1 MPLPPIMPI
10 SVSNVE
16 FFLRDLHLRTPFRYG
31 IVTMTRVPH
40 LIVRLSLAIDG
51 RPQVG
56 FSADQLPPKWFTKD
70 PSTSFHDDLTDM
82 LEVIVHA
89 AELARALPPQP
100 TVFRLWRELNVVQ
113 RAW

>member
-1 MPLPPIMPI
+1 MNARPMMPI

-40 LIVRLSLAIDG
+40 LIVRLTLEIGG

-56 FSADQLPPKWFTKD
+56 FSADQLPPKWFTKN
-70 PSTSFHDDLTDM
+70 PATSFRDDIAEM
-82 LEVIVHA
+82 LEVIRHA
-89 AELARALPPQP
+89 ADLARALPPQP
-100 TVFRLWRELNVVQ
+100 TVFSLWRELYAEQ
-113 RAW
+113 RA